1 MNAVSIKT
9 LYDVYQQMNIPHIFI
24 ETVDSEHKISVE
36 QFKKKYKKTYIT
48 YKKLGLSKEM
58 NCFFRLKIMLN
69 L

>member
-36 QFKKKYKKTYIT
+36 QFKKKSTR
-48 YKKLGLSKEM
+48 KL
-58 NCFFRLKIMLN
+58 I
-69 L
+69 

>member
-36 QFKKKYKKTYIT
+36 QFKKKV
-48 YKKLGLSKEM
+48 
-58 NCFFRLKIMLN
+58 
-69 L
+69 